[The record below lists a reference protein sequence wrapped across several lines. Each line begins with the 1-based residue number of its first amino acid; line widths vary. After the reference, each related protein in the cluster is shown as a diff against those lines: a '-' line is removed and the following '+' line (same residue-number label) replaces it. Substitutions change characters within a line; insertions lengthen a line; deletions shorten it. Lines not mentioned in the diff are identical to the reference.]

1 MFCISTS
8 VYYYQAKR
16 KNEDDLIIQELTVL
30 ADLNKTWGFWLM
42 FHRLRKLNY
51 AWNHKRVYRVYKMMR
66 LNLRNKRK
74 KRLPARV
81 KEPLLRPIN
90 HNITWSIDFMHDTL
104 QCGRKVRSL
113 NILDDFNREV
123 LGIAVDTSL
132 PSQRV
137 IRELSQLIEW
147 RGKPEWIRVDNGP
160 EFIAQVLKDWCKEHS
175 IELIYIQPGKPTQN
189 SLIERFNRTFRQE
202 VLDCFMFSTIKELK
216 VFAQAWMW
224 MYNNERPHASLGYL
238 TPHEFLL
245 KYGKLNKLG
254 TGEFPTLQQD
264 NNSSKSQWKSLVLN
278 VAS

>member
-51 AWNHKRVYRVYKMMR
+51 AWNHKRVYRVYKMVR